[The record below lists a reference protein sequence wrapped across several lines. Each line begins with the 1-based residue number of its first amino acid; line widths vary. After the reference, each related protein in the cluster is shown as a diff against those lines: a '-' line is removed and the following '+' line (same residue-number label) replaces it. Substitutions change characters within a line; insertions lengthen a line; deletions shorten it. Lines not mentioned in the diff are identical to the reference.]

1 MKKGMVRRIDELGRI
16 VIPKEMRK
24 RLKMKEGESISFF
37 IDDDTLMLKK
47 YCEIEG
53 ISEVVESLIRVLYE
67 KYQNS
72 IFVANHDRILY
83 ASEDILNEYQRKELS
98 DFYKD
103 KIKAK
108 ENFYSLE
115 IIQRKV
121 ENDAYIYPFF
131 VEGEMISSLGI
142 LIKKT
147 PYHIIDKQIVEFVV
161 EIIEKELLSCV

>member
-37 IDDDTLMLKK
+37 VDDDTLMLKK

-53 ISEVVESLIRVLYE
+53 ISEVVESLMRVLYE
-67 KYQNS
+67 KYGNS
-72 IFVANHDRILY
+72 IFVANGDRILY
-83 ASEDILNEYQRKELS
+83 ASEDILSEYQRKELS
-98 DFYKD
+98 DYYKD
-103 KIKAK
+103 EIRER
-108 ENFYSLE
+108 ENFHSIE
-115 IIQRKV
+115 VIKGKID
-121 ENDAYIYPFF
+121 NDVYVYPFF
-131 VEGEMISSLGI
+131 VEGEMIGSLGI